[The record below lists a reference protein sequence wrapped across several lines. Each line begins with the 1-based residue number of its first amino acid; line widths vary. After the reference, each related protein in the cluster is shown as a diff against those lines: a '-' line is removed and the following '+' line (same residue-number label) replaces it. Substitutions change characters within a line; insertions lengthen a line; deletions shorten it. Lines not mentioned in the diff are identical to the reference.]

1 MMFGHEL
8 IESLHFI
15 APHRPCVQMDENLLF
30 IGCGLAKGG
39 DFFLFHVRQH
49 KKLRPACPAKSF
61 NAFPFSGFPLP
72 KNAPYALSRCAWLA
86 SGLGS
91 SGTQLWLSPFMSL
104 APDGPTSSAISRRR
118 ARRFATS
125 FLRPRRAPLRRRASI
140 PEIFRQ
146 GWSAMLP
153 AACSPGSFIW
163 ARSSLK

>member
-49 KKLRPACPAKSF
+49 KKLRPACRAKSF

-72 KNAPYALSRCAWLA
+72 KNAPYGLAACANTT
-86 SGLGS
+86 S
-91 SGTQLWLSPFMSL
+91 MSL
-104 APDGPTSSAISRRR
+104 GKVLSWLEA
-118 ARRFATS
+118 
-125 FLRPRRAPLRRRASI
+125 
-140 PEIFRQ
+140 
-146 GWSAMLP
+146 
-153 AACSPGSFIW
+153 
-163 ARSSLK
+163 

>member
-72 KNAPYALSRCAWLA
+72 KNAPYSRNL
-86 SGLGS
+86 
-91 SGTQLWLSPFMSL
+91 FK
-104 APDGPTSSAISRRR
+104 RRR
-118 ARRFATS
+118 LLDS
-125 FLRPRRAPLRRRASI
+125 IRPESPEPPASRLEKPGAWPGKPAPR
-140 PEIFRQ
+140 
-146 GWSAMLP
+146 
-153 AACSPGSFIW
+153 
-163 ARSSLK
+163 

>member
-72 KNAPYALSRCAWLA
+72 KNAPYRSRLPQAPMYM
-86 SGLGS
+86 SGLGQ
-91 SGTQLWLSPFMSL
+91 GLNGRA
-104 APDGPTSSAISRRR
+104 APT
-118 ARRFATS
+118 TV
-125 FLRPRRAPLRRRASI
+125 
-140 PEIFRQ
+140 
-146 GWSAMLP
+146 MTP
-153 AACSPGSFIW
+153 AAW
-163 ARSSLK
+163 NV

>member
-72 KNAPYALSRCAWLA
+72 KNAPYSERANREA
-86 SGLGS
+86 GLKPS
-91 SGTQLWLSPFMSL
+91 SEPAPRKRGFGT
-104 APDGPTSSAISRRR
+104 A
-118 ARRFATS
+118 
-125 FLRPRRAPLRRRASI
+125 
-140 PEIFRQ
+140 
-146 GWSAMLP
+146 
-153 AACSPGSFIW
+153 
-163 ARSSLK
+163 

>member
-72 KNAPYALSRCAWLA
+72 KNAPYPREERDFQ
-86 SGLGS
+86 
-91 SGTQLWLSPFMSL
+91 TRHP
-104 APDGPTSSAISRRR
+104 APDDVEFGPLGLY
-118 ARRFATS
+118 ATTKG
-125 FLRPRRAPLRRRASI
+125 LT
-140 PEIFRQ
+140 
-146 GWSAMLP
+146 LP
-153 AACSPGSFIW
+153 TDE
-163 ARSSLK
+163 

>member
-1 MMFGHEL
+1 MMFGYEL

-72 KNAPYALSRCAWLA
+72 KNAPYAKREEDRNLRSLCSSVWR
-86 SGLGS
+86 LG
-91 SGTQLWLSPFMSL
+91 MH
-104 APDGPTSSAISRRR
+104 
-118 ARRFATS
+118 
-125 FLRPRRAPLRRRASI
+125 PLYR
-140 PEIFRQ
+140 E
-146 GWSAMLP
+146 LTH
-153 AACSPGSFIW
+153 
-163 ARSSLK
+163 

>member
-15 APHRPCVQMDENLLF
+15 TPHRPCVQMDENLLF

-72 KNAPYALSRCAWLA
+72 KNAPYRTAKPPELSLTVW
-86 SGLGS
+86 
-91 SGTQLWLSPFMSL
+91 
-104 APDGPTSSAISRRR
+104 SSALTCDASV
-118 ARRFATS
+118 S
-125 FLRPRRAPLRRRASI
+125 F
-140 PEIFRQ
+140 
-146 GWSAMLP
+146 
-153 AACSPGSFIW
+153 
-163 ARSSLK
+163 

>member
-72 KNAPYALSRCAWLA
+72 KNAPYRFGMTDSTKSLIIFTTDSCSSKLA
-86 SGLGS
+86 R
-91 SGTQLWLSPFMSL
+91 TNEDQRF
-104 APDGPTSSAISRRR
+104 AFR
-118 ARRFATS
+118 ARRQSRPLTAFAIT
-125 FLRPRRAPLRRRASI
+125 ASRF
-140 PEIFRQ
+140 E
-146 GWSAMLP
+146 
-153 AACSPGSFIW
+153 
-163 ARSSLK
+163 

>member
-72 KNAPYALSRCAWLA
+72 KNAPYLSAGRVSRTVAAGKEADFGVKNTSVSFSRRLRVWRRFLN
-86 SGLGS
+86 SP
-91 SGTQLWLSPFMSL
+91 WLS
-104 APDGPTSSAISRRR
+104 
-118 ARRFATS
+118 AR
-125 FLRPRRAPLRRRASI
+125 L
-140 PEIFRQ
+140 
-146 GWSAMLP
+146 
-153 AACSPGSFIW
+153 
-163 ARSSLK
+163 

>member
-72 KNAPYALSRCAWLA
+72 KNAPYA
-86 SGLGS
+86 
-91 SGTQLWLSPFMSL
+91 
-104 APDGPTSSAISRRR
+104 
-118 ARRFATS
+118 
-125 FLRPRRAPLRRRASI
+125 
-140 PEIFRQ
+140 
-146 GWSAMLP
+146 
-153 AACSPGSFIW
+153 
-163 ARSSLK
+163 SSLGGAGDRLDSEWRSRSAAMSVCFRYFGRFLC

>member
-72 KNAPYALSRCAWLA
+72 KNAPYARFGRGKDRISVHEPPPSETPSTKPQAPEKFQISSSKPQKRMPGQTTRRSVSDHGAWCFV
-86 SGLGS
+86 G
-91 SGTQLWLSPFMSL
+91 
-104 APDGPTSSAISRRR
+104 
-118 ARRFATS
+118 
-125 FLRPRRAPLRRRASI
+125 
-140 PEIFRQ
+140 
-146 GWSAMLP
+146 
-153 AACSPGSFIW
+153 ACSLEFGAFCL
-163 ARSSLK
+163 RSQLLKN

>member
-15 APHRPCVQMDENLLF
+15 TPHRPCVQMDENLLF

-72 KNAPYALSRCAWLA
+72 KNAPYSPSSFIETTGTPFAQSMEKVRPKLSR
-86 SGLGS
+86 
-91 SGTQLWLSPFMSL
+91 F
-104 APDGPTSSAISRRR
+104 
-118 ARRFATS
+118 
-125 FLRPRRAPLRRRASI
+125 
-140 PEIFRQ
+140 
-146 GWSAMLP
+146 
-153 AACSPGSFIW
+153 
-163 ARSSLK
+163 RSSESRKRN

>member
-72 KNAPYALSRCAWLA
+72 KNAPYLSKCQVTPSAGLVNVARGLSSRAGLNRGGPA
-86 SGLGS
+86 S
-91 SGTQLWLSPFMSL
+91 QK
-104 APDGPTSSAISRRR
+104 APEP
-118 ARRFATS
+118 
-125 FLRPRRAPLRRRASI
+125 
-140 PEIFRQ
+140 
-146 GWSAMLP
+146 M
-153 AACSPGSFIW
+153 
-163 ARSSLK
+163 

>member
-72 KNAPYALSRCAWLA
+72 KNAPYPPAAVR
-86 SGLGS
+86 
-91 SGTQLWLSPFMSL
+91 MSL
-104 APDGPTSSAISRRR
+104 AADVSPLPARRAYLISRAPACRWR
-118 ARRFATS
+118 AGLS
-125 FLRPRRAPLRRRASI
+125 N
-140 PEIFRQ
+140 
-146 GWSAMLP
+146 
-153 AACSPGSFIW
+153 
-163 ARSSLK
+163 

>member
-72 KNAPYALSRCAWLA
+72 KNAPYY
-86 SGLGS
+86 
-91 SGTQLWLSPFMSL
+91 
-104 APDGPTSSAISRRR
+104 GPTCLSKRRTAGAHR
-118 ARRFATS
+118 S
-125 FLRPRRAPLRRRASI
+125 RAPSI
-140 PEIFRQ
+140 PASVLH
-146 GWSAMLP
+146 WHYV
-153 AACSPGSFIW
+153 PGSRPIGGS
-163 ARSSLK
+163 A

>member
-72 KNAPYALSRCAWLA
+72 KNAPYPARANPPRWLA
-86 SGLGS
+86 RNEYASEQGR
-91 SGTQLWLSPFMSL
+91 
-104 APDGPTSSAISRRR
+104 PTGR
-118 ARRFATS
+118 
-125 FLRPRRAPLRRRASI
+125 
-140 PEIFRQ
+140 
-146 GWSAMLP
+146 
-153 AACSPGSFIW
+153 
-163 ARSSLK
+163 